1 MGLFGDIGKG
11 IKRIGR
17 IAEDVILD
25 PIKDSVDF
33 LGDLVDDPISTIK
46 EDLIDEV
53 KSSLSPVFDLPE
65 TVIDLGRDAID
76 TVGDVAEDITGIDF
90 DYADNFRR
98 DNQTYADTLNRQDWG
113 TINPD
118 GTLTIDKGPHAGK
131 KFNNADD
138 AIKFLENKG
147 DSDQVLEDMYNFY
160 NQQGPFD
167 PYAGQTTNGSP
178 ASGKGEDINATQGIG
193 DLAAKKS
200 FEDIASFMGVENLA
214 RPEQAKQIFSQLT
227 GDAPESL
234 SKTKFGTEGKIMQD
248 RLATLV
254 NRMEGREAEDTTK
267 TASSYLS
274 NMGKGIPAGAA
285 TATGKGS
292 ALGAAESSMASIADK
307 LTGQLAF
314 KKQAQAIEDKD
325 AARAA
330 LVNLKNEI
338 LSSDISREDAFRR
351 RKAKTAIGLTGVQES
366 ARMQAA
372 IETRAKGK

>member
-1 MGLFGDIGKG
+1 MDLLDEFERG
-11 IKRIGR
+11 IKRVGN
-17 IAEDVILD
+17 IAEDIFLD

-33 LGDLVDDPISTIK
+33 LGDLIDDPISTIK
-46 EDLIDEV
+46 DDLVDEI
-53 KSSLSPVFDLPE
+53 KSSFSPIFDLPE
-65 TVIDLGRDAID
+65 TVLDLGTDAID
-76 TVGDVAEDITGIDF
+76 FVGDVAEDITGIDL

-98 DNQTYADTLNRQDWG
+98 DNDTYANTLNGQDWG

-118 GTLTIDKGPHAGK
+118 GTLTIDKGPHAGTT
-131 KFNNADD
+131 FNNANE
-138 AIKFLENKG
+138 AIQFLENKG

-160 NQQGPFD
+160 NQLDPTD

-178 ASGKGEDINATQGIG
+178 ASGKGEDINPTQGVG
-193 DLAAKKS
+193 NLAAKRS
-200 FEDIASFMGVENLA
+200 FEDIASFMGVENLSK
-214 RPEQAKQIFSQLT
+214 PEQAKQIFSQLT

-234 SKTKFGTEGKIMQD
+234 SKVQFGENKKMQD

-254 NRMEGREAEDTTK
+254 SRMEGIGLEDTTK
-267 TASSYLS
+267 TASNYLS
-274 NMGKGIPAGAA
+274 AMGKGIPAGAA

-292 ALGAAESSMASIADK
+292 ALGTAESSMASIANK

-351 RKAKTAIGLTGVQES
+351 RRAKAAIGLTGVQES
-366 ARMQAA
+366 ARMQAVM
-372 IETRAKGK
+372 ESKR